1 MQPSSQLP
9 GASVH
14 ERREDMSIGNV
25 RIVTSK
31 MSCAQVR
38 ERESCVVSLSET
50 NDKHQGRGER
60 TFGSMGI
67 NGLSHLIKA
76 RVSIG

>member
-1 MQPSSQLP
+1 ML
-9 GASVH
+9 
-14 ERREDMSIGNV
+14 IGSV

-38 ERESCVVSLSET
+38 ERESCVVELLET
-50 NDKHQGRGER
+50 NIREEAKELL
-60 TFGSMGI
+60 TFESMDI

-76 RVSIG
+76 CVSIG